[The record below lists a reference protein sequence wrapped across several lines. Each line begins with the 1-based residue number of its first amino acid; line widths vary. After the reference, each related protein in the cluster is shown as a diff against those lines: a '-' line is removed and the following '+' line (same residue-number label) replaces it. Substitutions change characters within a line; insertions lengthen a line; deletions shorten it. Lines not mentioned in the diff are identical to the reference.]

1 MDDVSSETCL
11 GFIKKKYLKN
21 ELQKHRVVDQ
31 IDINVFTCLH
41 QVLFLPLLI
50 YFINLP
56 LLYFIFCQV
65 SQQQFAAEFIKL

>member
-1 MDDVSSETCL
+1 MML
-11 GFIKKKYLKN
+11 HPKHGFIKKKYLKN

-31 IDINVFTCLH
+31 IDINVFACLH

-56 LLYFIFCQV
+56 LLYFIFCHV

>member
-1 MDDVSSETCL
+1 MML
-11 GFIKKKYLKN
+11 HPKHGFVKKKYLKN

-31 IDINVFTCLH
+31 IDINVFACLH